1 MLPMCSVTQ
10 HREDLLMEPLLHG
23 GKPVQG
29 KWKQHLAIQEYLL
42 LAGPLVF
49 MPLAAEE
56 TLQGFL
62 EGE

>member
-1 MLPMCSVTQ
+1 MK
-10 HREDLLMEPLLHG
+10 PLLHG
-23 GKPVQG
+23 SKPMQG

-42 LAGPLVF
+42 LAGPLF
-49 MPLAAEE
+49 FIPLSAEE

>member
-1 MLPMCSVTQ
+1 MR
-10 HREDLLMEPLLHG
+10 REDLLMEPLLHG
-23 GKPVQG
+23 GKRVQG